1 MKRIIG
7 IDLGEVRTGLAVSD
21 PLGMMASGIGTISAY
36 TDEKLLSQ
44 LEAEIKKQDAGLVVM
59 GNPINMNG
67 TVGERSERIKY
78 VAGLLRE
85 RTGLEVVLIDERMT
99 TMEASRYMNV
109 TDTRG
114 KKRKAR
120 IDTLSAEIILQ
131 TYLDRERNKRI
142 K

>member
-44 LEAEIKKQDAGLVVM
+44 LEAEIKKQDARLVVM